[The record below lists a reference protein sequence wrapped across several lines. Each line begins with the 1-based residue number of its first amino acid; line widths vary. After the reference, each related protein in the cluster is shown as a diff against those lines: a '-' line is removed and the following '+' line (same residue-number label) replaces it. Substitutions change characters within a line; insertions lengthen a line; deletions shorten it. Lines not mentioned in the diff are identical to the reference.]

1 MKKYIPFLLVF
12 SVFLL
17 IAAMIDENRNRS
29 EKAARDAV
37 IDAIADSVIQSIRDG
52 ELNIDTIFNG
62 PSQPDTPVPPNDSPI
77 SIEPLDPGIFENPGT
92 GSGSGSGD
100 APMMDIPYPSALP
113 ESDPDNLIWNGDF
126 QRDFDGW
133 VPDTFDGSGGSGDI
147 LQSNSDPN
155 VRALRICQAGIG
167 ALSYTQIIAVDSIDL
182 TFSMNFDSAVTKGEL
197 FDASEFGFTA
207 VVINFYD
214 QDFNSLHQIEMNTT
228 VGGNENYTLD
238 LSEIKNSAFNS
249 INPDD
254 VRYASITLIAGAV
267 DENTEAT
274 LIVTDLALKYNH

>member
-29 EKAARDAV
+29 EKAARDAA
-37 IDAIADSVIQSIRDG
+37 IDAITDAVIQSIREG
-52 ELNIDTIFNG
+52 EFNINKIFDDPNR
-62 PSQPDTPVPPNDSPI
+62 TPAAIPPNDSPI

-92 GSGSGSGD
+92 GSGSGD

-113 ESDPDNLIWNGDF
+113 EHDPGNLIWNGNF
-126 QRDFDGW
+126 QWDLDGW
-133 VPDTFDGSGGSGDI
+133 IPDKIDGSGGSGDI

-214 QDFNSLHQIEMNTT
+214 QDFNSLHQIELNTT
-228 VGGNENYTLD
+228 VGGDENYTLD

-267 DENTEAT
+267 DENAEAT
-274 LIVTDLALKYNH
+274 LIVTNLALKYNR

>member
-29 EKAARDAV
+29 EKAARDAA
-37 IDAIADSVIQSIRDG
+37 IDAITDAVIQSIREG
-52 ELNIDTIFNG
+52 EFNINKIFDDPNR
-62 PSQPDTPVPPNDSPI
+62 TPAAIPPNDSPI

-92 GSGSGSGD
+92 GSGSGD

-182 TFSMNFDSAVTKGEL
+182 TFSMNFDSAVTKDERL
-197 FDASEFGFTA
+197 DASEFGFTA
-207 VVINFYD
+207 VIISFHD
-214 QDFNSLHQIEMNTT
+214 QEFNSLRQIELDTT
-228 VGGNENYTLD
+228 VGSDENFTLD
-238 LSEIKNSAFNS
+238 LSDKNNLHNDNMDPA
-249 INPDD
+249 D
-254 VRYASITLIAGAV
+254 VRYVSITLMAGTD
-267 DENTEAT
+267 DENAEAT
-274 LIVTDLALKYNH
+274 LIVTNLALKYNR

>member
-29 EKAARDAV
+29 EKAARDAA
-37 IDAIADSVIQSIRDG
+37 IDAITDAVIQSIREG
-52 ELNIDTIFNG
+52 EFNINKIFDDPNR
-62 PSQPDTPVPPNDSPI
+62 TPAAIPPNDSPI

-92 GSGSGSGD
+92 GSGSGD

-182 TFSMNFDSAVTKGEL
+182 TFSMNFDSAVTKDERL
-197 FDASEFGFTA
+197 DASEFGFTA
-207 VVINFYD
+207 VIISFHD
-214 QDFNSLHQIEMNTT
+214 QEFNSLRQIELDTT
-228 VGGNENYTLD
+228 VGSDENYTLD
-238 LSEIKNSAFNS
+238 LSDKNNLH
-249 INPDD
+249 NDNMDPGD
-254 VRYASITLIAGAV
+254 VRYVSITLMAGTD
-267 DENTEAT
+267 DENAEAT
-274 LIVTDLALKYNH
+274 LIVTNLALKYNR

>member
-29 EKAARDAV
+29 EKAARDAA
-37 IDAIADSVIQSIRDG
+37 IDAITDAVIQSIREG
-52 ELNIDTIFNG
+52 EFNINKIFDDPNR
-62 PSQPDTPVPPNDSPI
+62 TPAAIPPNDSPI

-92 GSGSGSGD
+92 GSGSGD

-147 LQSNSDPN
+147 L
-155 VRALRICQAGIG
+155 
-167 ALSYTQIIAVDSIDL
+167 
-182 TFSMNFDSAVTKGEL
+182 
-197 FDASEFGFTA
+197 
-207 VVINFYD
+207 
-214 QDFNSLHQIEMNTT
+214 
-228 VGGNENYTLD
+228 
-238 LSEIKNSAFNS
+238 
-249 INPDD
+249 
-254 VRYASITLIAGAV
+254 
-267 DENTEAT
+267 
-274 LIVTDLALKYNH
+274 

>member
-29 EKAARDAV
+29 EKAARDAA
-37 IDAIADSVIQSIRDG
+37 IDAITDAVIQSIREG
-52 ELNIDTIFNG
+52 EFNINKIFDDPNR
-62 PSQPDTPVPPNDSPI
+62 TPAAIPPNDSPI

-92 GSGSGSGD
+92 GSGSGD

-182 TFSMNFDSAVTKGEL
+182 TFSMNFDSAVTKDERL
-197 FDASEFGFTA
+197 DASEFGFTA
-207 VVINFYD
+207 VIISFHD
-214 QDFNSLHQIEMNTT
+214 QEFNSLRQIELDTT
-228 VGGNENYTLD
+228 VGSDENYTLD
-238 LSEIKNSAFNS
+238 LSDKNNLHNDNMDPA
-249 INPDD
+249 D
-254 VRYASITLIAGAV
+254 VRYVSITLMAGTD
-267 DENTEAT
+267 DENAEAT
-274 LIVTDLALKYNH
+274 LIVTNLALKYNR

>member
-29 EKAARDAV
+29 EKAARDAA
-37 IDAIADSVIQSIRDG
+37 IDAITDAVIQSIREG
-52 ELNIDTIFNG
+52 EFNINKIFDDPNR
-62 PSQPDTPVPPNDSPI
+62 TPAAIPPNDSPI

-92 GSGSGSGD
+92 GSGSGD

-113 ESDPDNLIWNGDF
+113 EHDPGNLIWNGNF
-126 QRDFDGW
+126 QWDLDGW
-133 VPDTFDGSGGSGDI
+133 IPDKIDGSGSGSADI

-155 VRALRICQAGIG
+155 VRALRIRQTGIG
-167 ALSYTQIIAVDSIDL
+167 ALFFTQVIAIDSIDL
-182 TFSMNFDSAVTKGEL
+182 AFSMSFDSAVTKGEL